1 MLPVLDF
8 DINPSNKNCCGLV
21 KKAHHLF
28 VMAIWPILFSS
39 FMEAPLLSVES
50 LTLLYS
56 NLKSVIPAK
65 AGIQVKKTGFR
76 ITSGM
81 TKCIITF
88 LRHYIRNVYLFNPD
102 REKSQLKTES
112 HKVRQ
117 PQSAFDCVTLIER

>member
-1 MLPVLDF
+1 
-8 DINPSNKNCCGLV
+8 
-21 KKAHHLF
+21 
-28 VMAIWPILFSS
+28 
-39 FMEAPLLSVES
+39 MEAPLLSVES

-81 TKCIITF
+81 TKCVITF